1 MAAEWEHLQ
10 PLLLALRESGNAVDG
25 PSFVSV
31 QGGYECVMQ
40 SPLDFCVVRSVIA
53 EGDENVHL
61 AESSDLVWC
70 SHCWASIIGPT
81 RLDEVRQDPARQR

>member
-10 PLLLALRESGNAVDG
+10 PLLVALRESGTAVAG
-25 PSFVSV
+25 PGFVPV

-40 SPLDFCVVRSVIA
+40 RPLDFDVVRSVIT
-53 EGDENVHL
+53 EGDKNVHL
-61 AESSDLVWC
+61 GESSDLVWC

-81 RLDEVRQDPARQR
+81 RLDEVRQDPPQQR